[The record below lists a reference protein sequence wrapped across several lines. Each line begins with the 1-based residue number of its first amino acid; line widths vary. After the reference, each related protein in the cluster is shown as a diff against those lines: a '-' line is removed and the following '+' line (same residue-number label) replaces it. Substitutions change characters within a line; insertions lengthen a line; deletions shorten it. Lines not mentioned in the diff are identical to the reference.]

1 MRRKDLDHNLIQNC
15 VMEALLQ
22 LMKKKN
28 YTEISVGEI
37 AARAGV
43 HRATFYRHFTSKDD
57 VLRCCLSRMLKEAKG
72 NRELLRTDFAAFIRP
87 VFQSFYENKTQMLL
101 INQAGLS
108 GQLLDVLKDYFRFDV
123 IPDIVTD
130 GPEEET
136 GTESGAGEARAST
149 NIEKYRM
156 AYRIGGIYSCLLL
169 WFSHDMRET
178 PEEMTRIAASI

>member
-1 MRRKDLDHNLIQNC
+1 MRRKDLDHSLIQNC

-57 VLRCCLSRMLKEAKG
+57 VLRCCLSRMLKEAEG
-72 NRELLRTDFAAFIRP
+72 NRELLRTDFTAFIRP
-87 VFQSFYENKTQMLL
+87 VFQSFYENRTQMLL
-101 INQAGLS
+101 LNQAGLS
-108 GQLLDVLKDYFRFDV
+108 EQLLDVLKDYFQFDT
-123 IPDIVTD
+123 IPDTVTSD
-130 GPEEET
+130 TEEEA
-136 GTESGAGEARAST
+136 GTERDAGEIRVST

-178 PEEMTRIAASI
+178 PEEMTRIAVSV

>member
-1 MRRKDLDHNLIQNC
+1 
-15 VMEALLQ
+15 MEALLQ

-87 VFQSFYENKTQMLL
+87 VRCFLSFRKQNAFYENKTQMLL
-101 INQAGLS
+101 LNQAGLS
-108 GQLLDVLKDYFRFDV
+108 GQLLDVLNDYFRFDA